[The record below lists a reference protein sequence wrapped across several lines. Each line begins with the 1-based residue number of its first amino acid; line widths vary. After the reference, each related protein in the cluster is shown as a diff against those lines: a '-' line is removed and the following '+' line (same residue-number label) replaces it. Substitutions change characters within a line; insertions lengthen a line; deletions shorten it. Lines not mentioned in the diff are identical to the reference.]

1 MAYCSQC
8 GTQNTEGARFCRNCG
23 QGIDS
28 TDITVP
34 MTRAVPAQQ
43 NMDMT
48 EQQTLSTLLS
58 KMKTSSGIW
67 TGIGIYQL
75 VAGLA
80 TLMLGY
86 GVLSIIL
93 GIWNIVQSSKE
104 KKTRL
109 EFEKNP
115 VGIVAYFE
123 RNRTSTIVFV
133 FLNLFF
139 GAFLGVIGSVYDLT
153 VNSYALN
160 SRDTFDRIERW
171 AKNRPYTVGVQ
182 TTVQQ

>member
-80 TLMLGY
+80 TLMGL
-86 GVLSIIL
+86 
-93 GIWNIVQSSKE
+93 SSKMC
-104 KKTRL
+104 K
-109 EFEKNP
+109 
-115 VGIVAYFE
+115 
-123 RNRTSTIVFV
+123 
-133 FLNLFF
+133 
-139 GAFLGVIGSVYDLT
+139 
-153 VNSYALN
+153 
-160 SRDTFDRIERW
+160 
-171 AKNRPYTVGVQ
+171 
-182 TTVQQ
+182 